1 LRVILAKVCQ
11 SNALVGELDA
21 LAWRCHC
28 APSLIASRTPP
39 HAASGPPWSAV
50 EYVSTHPHNVRLRR
64 APAGGNEVGVRAA
77 RRIVDIPNRR
87 QPTTRASSGL
97 SGRAARGSVSL
108 RKMAC
113 RSRCWEEHLAVQGH
127 RPALEGQPRGCPFV
141 VGRGGGLAVG
151 CATAP
156 THTRRTPA

>member
-11 SNALVGELDA
+11 PNALVGELDA

-28 APSLIASRTPP
+28 APSLIASPTPP

-64 APAGGNEVGVRAA
+64 APAGGNEVGVRCSEA
-77 RRIVDIPNRR
+77 NRC
-87 QPTTRASSGL
+87 RASSGL
-97 SGRAARGSVSL
+97 SGRAAQGSVSL

>member
-1 LRVILAKVCQ
+1 MLGMGRQVSTVLRGHCPPLTCQVQEVFAKLRVILAKVCQ

-64 APAGGNEVGVRAA
+64 APAGGNEVGVRCSEA
-77 RRIVDIPNRR
+77 NR
-87 QPTTRASSGL
+87 
-97 SGRAARGSVSL
+97 
-108 RKMAC
+108 
-113 RSRCWEEHLAVQGH
+113 
-127 RPALEGQPRGCPFV
+127 
-141 VGRGGGLAVG
+141 
-151 CATAP
+151 
-156 THTRRTPA
+156 